1 MKNNYPSGII
11 TPTSIIPLVF
21 YARDNYPEFF
31 PTTLGEDVCWLG
43 FQRKLSSRRSG
54 ILSIPRDCR
63 HEGPTSAAMP
73 RRSVPCR
80 PESLA
85 GQNCAALRR
94 AAPGLWNATKPPCPR
109 AAPCR
114 AAAMCP
120 PIAAPATRATTAAIQ
135 NCPCGLSL
143 DRAADGLPVRGAQIV
158 QGESDENLRSGV
170 TKVPLKIQAATE
182 RPRRR
187 QPPFPP

>member
-1 MKNNYPSGII
+1 MKNNYPGGII

-120 PIAAPATRATTAAIQ
+120 PIAAPATRATTATIQ
-135 NCPCGLSL
+135 NCPCGVLKFLTIRSRIAL
-143 DRAADGLPVRGAQIV
+143 LVTRAADDR
-158 QGESDENLRSGV
+158 
-170 TKVPLKIQAATE
+170 
-182 RPRRR
+182 
-187 QPPFPP
+187 

>member
-1 MKNNYPSGII
+1 MDPGRKLSRWFFTYVKNDYPSGII

-120 PIAAPATRATTAAIQ
+120 PIAAPATRATIQ
-135 NCPCGLSL
+135 NCPCGVLKFLTIRSRIAL
-143 DRAADGLPVRGAQIV
+143 LVTRAADDR
-158 QGESDENLRSGV
+158 
-170 TKVPLKIQAATE
+170 
-182 RPRRR
+182 
-187 QPPFPP
+187 